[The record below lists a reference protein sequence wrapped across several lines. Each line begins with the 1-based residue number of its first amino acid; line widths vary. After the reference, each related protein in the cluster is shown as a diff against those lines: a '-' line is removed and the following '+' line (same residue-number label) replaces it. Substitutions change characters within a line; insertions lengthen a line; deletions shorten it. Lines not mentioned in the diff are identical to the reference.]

1 MKDIIK
7 VNDIVCYVTGG
18 KIEVGIVSRVL
29 VGRAE
34 YIISPLNHS
43 MVKRRKAKDLL
54 TFSRLKKLTEN
65 SKFVK

>member
-1 MKDIIK
+1 MQDTIK
-7 VNDIVCYVTGG
+7 MNDVVCYATGN

-29 VGRAE
+29 VSRAE
-34 YIISPLNHS
+34 YVIVPLNHS